1 MDPRVSTPR
10 SLARRAFIAAL
21 LLLGAIAAA
30 GWLVGYS
37 GARQQPYEHFVAV
50 ALLCAGGAAVG
61 LRGLLW
67 QRWLM
72 VLGLAIMFGAIGFHA
87 RALLVGDGQTHCGC
101 LSLVGPLTHG
111 WYLLLCGSVAALGLA
126 GVSSLPAGRH
136 TETVTLSVALGAGAL
151 GWLLLPIFGTHRPIP
166 LPDAPAAADPSG
178 GPSGPRLS
186 GRDPPT
192 SGRPLTGGTVVE
204 RPAPGEAVRVDVS
217 VRLDAALPQ
226 AIGGRLLFLDR
237 EGRTLHVY
245 ELTLEGHSTELE
257 VVVPPPG
264 REGDGSGVAGSQAL
278 ETVGLDALGTEFAAT
293 PVEWKE
299 TANGPPRGR
308 ATIELRLLRGARI
321 EGEVSDGA
329 GQPVPGLDL
338 VLSSVGSTEFMAADQ
353 ARARA
358 HGVSETTARAR
369 TDAGGKFF
377 VAGWTRPHVFVRV
390 ATPGWIRT
398 DPGQTDPSFAAATLD
413 TVAIPI
419 DAPREGEDTPVVRPL
434 RITVGELLFA
444 TYRVEIP
451 GAATT
456 PGGTG
461 LLESWVDVELRRL
474 EPPPCR
480 HQQVGWAI
488 TGDMPYP
495 LPARTHVFA
504 KVVALDSAAALD
516 PRRVSGVGIVRLPG
530 YASQEFPL
538 YWQPL
543 RALDPPL
550 VRLEPRRPE
559 ALGRVRLRLRDLH
572 PEMGRDADTPARAWV
587 KLWDLDEKAFRQEA
601 PPWTR
606 CVTVVGGVADF
617 PFRLPPGEYR
627 VGMSLGVA
635 PREFQ
640 VRPGED
646 MVVDLDSRRLS
657 SLRLVFDEPQGESS
671 MTGVVVSRLKSLEDP
686 QGPIARVLPPGLTIM
701 ELNEVSTVRT
711 DRLRQMWFTEGG
723 VPIEIVVGR
732 PGRETLVKRLEL
744 RHAGTA
750 ELRIP

>member
-1 MDPRVSTPR
+1 VNAPR

-21 LLLGAIAAA
+21 LLLGVIASV
-30 GWLVGYS
+30 GWFGGFS

-50 ALLCAGGAAVG
+50 ALLLVGGAAVG
-61 LRGLLW
+61 LHGLRW

-72 VLGLAIMFGAIGFHA
+72 ILGLAIMFGAIGFHA
-87 RALLVGDGQTHCGC
+87 HALFAGDGQRHCGC

-111 WYLLLCGSVAALGLA
+111 WYLLICGSVAALGLA
-126 GVSSLPAGRH
+126 GAASLPAGRH

-151 GWLLLPIFGTHRPIP
+151 GWLLLPILDTHRPIP
-166 LPDAPAAADPSG
+166 LPDAPATANAPG

-186 GRDPPT
+186 GLDPPT
-192 SGRPLTGGTVVE
+192 LARPLPGGTVVE
-204 RPAPGEAVRVDVS
+204 RPVPGEAVRVDVS

-226 AIGGRLLFLDR
+226 AIGGRLLFLNR
-237 EGRTLHVY
+237 EGRTLHMH
-245 ELTLEGHSTELE
+245 ELTLEGPSTELE
-257 VVVPPPG
+257 VLVPA
-264 REGDGSGVAGSQAL
+264 RGVAGGGLGVAENHAL
-278 ETVGLDALGTEFAAT
+278 ETVGLDALGLEFAAT

-308 ATIELRLLRGARI
+308 ATIELRLLRGVRI

-329 GQPVPGLDL
+329 GQPVRGVDL

-358 HGVSETTARAR
+358 HRVSETTARAR
-369 TDAGGKFF
+369 TDAAGKFF
-377 VAGWTRPHVFVRV
+377 VVGWTRPHVFVRV

-419 DAPREGEDTPVVRPL
+419 DAPREGEHAPVVRPL

-444 TYRVEIP
+444 TYRVELP
-451 GAATT
+451 GAATS

-474 EPPPCR
+474 ESPPCR
-480 HQQVGWAI
+480 HQRVGWAI

-495 LPARTHVFA
+495 LPAGTHVFA
-504 KVVALDSAAALD
+504 KVVALDA
-516 PRRVSGVGIVRLPG
+516 RLPG
-530 YASQEFPL
+530 YASQEFPM

-550 VRLEPRRPE
+550 VSLEPRRPE

-572 PEMGRDADTPARAWV
+572 PEMGQDADNPARAWV
-587 KLWDLDEKAFRQEA
+587 KLWDLDEKEFRQEA

-606 CVTVVGGVADF
+606 CLTVVGGVADF
-617 PFRLPPGEYR
+617 PFQLPPGTYR
-627 VGMSLGVA
+627 VGMSLGTA
-635 PREFQ
+635 PREFRVQ
-640 VRPGED
+640 AGEEL
-646 MVVDLDSRRLS
+646 VVDLDSRRLS

-671 MTGVVVSRLKSLEDP
+671 LTGVVVSRLTSLEDP
-686 QGPIARVLPPGLTIM
+686 RGP
-701 ELNEVSTVRT
+701 S
-711 DRLRQMWFTEGG
+711 
-723 VPIEIVVGR
+723 
-732 PGRETLVKRLEL
+732 
-744 RHAGTA
+744 HASFPRA
-750 ELRIP
+750 